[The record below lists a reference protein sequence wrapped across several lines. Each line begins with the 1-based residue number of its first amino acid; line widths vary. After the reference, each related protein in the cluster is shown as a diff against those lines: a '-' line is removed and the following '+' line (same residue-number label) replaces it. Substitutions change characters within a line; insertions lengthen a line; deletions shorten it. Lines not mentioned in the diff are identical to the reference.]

1 MRHCFLKTKACEDRR
16 KKEVSKRVY
25 GPPPPMKSLPYNT
38 LTCSNPQSSI
48 FKGQTVRSRESEGPI
63 ELTHPSNKKLLDKM
77 EKESEKLKKELLA
90 IDAMMENKNYSD
102 SMESGE

>member
-1 MRHCFLKTKACEDRR
+1 
-16 KKEVSKRVY
+16 
-25 GPPPPMKSLPYNT
+25 MKSLPYNT

-63 ELTHPSNKKLLDKM
+63 ELTHPSNKELFDKM
-77 EKESEKLKKELLA
+77 EKESEKLKQELLA
-90 IDAMMENKNYSD
+90 IDAIESKAISSES